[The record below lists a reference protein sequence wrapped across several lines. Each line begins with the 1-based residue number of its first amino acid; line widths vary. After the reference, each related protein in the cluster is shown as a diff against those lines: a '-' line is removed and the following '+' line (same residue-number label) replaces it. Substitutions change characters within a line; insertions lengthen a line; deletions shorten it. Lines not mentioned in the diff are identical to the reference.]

1 MYLTNR
7 NAFFIFFAGTAISL
21 AIFLWLTVDTHR
33 QVGALTHAENL
44 SDQVVAGKHVW
55 EKKNCNECHTILGF
69 GIYYAPD
76 LTRVYNRIGPEGIK
90 AAVMKPQVTFAS
102 SFRKMPDLNVT
113 EQENEDLTAFLEWV
127 GNIDNH
133 DWPPQD
139 KDTAMSASQRRL
151 AGAGLSRGA
160 SAFKENCMRCHS
172 LEGSGGTSGP
182 ALDSIGDKYDPIA
195 ISKLIADP
203 SSVQPGSRMMP
214 LSGISEDDRQA
225 IGEFLAKQGGGQ

>member
-1 MYLTNR
+1 MTNR
-7 NAFFIFFAGTAISL
+7 NAFFIFFVGTAISL
-21 AIFLWLTVDTHR
+21 AIFLWLTVETHR

-44 SDQVVAGKHVW
+44 SDQVVAGKRVW

-76 LTRVYNRIGPEGIK
+76 LTRVYKRIGPEGIK
-90 AAVMKPQVTFAS
+90 SAVMNPEVTFAS
-102 SFRKMPDLNVT
+102 SIRKMQNLGVT
-113 EQENEDLTAFLEWV
+113 EQENADLTAFLEWV

-139 KDTAMSASQRRL
+139 SEEAMSASQRRL

-160 SAFKENCMRCHS
+160 SAYKENCIRCHS
-172 LEGSGGTSGP
+172 LGGSGGSGGP
-182 ALDSIGDKYDPIA
+182 ALDSVGDKYDA
-195 ISKLIADP
+195 DTISRLIADP
-203 SSVQPGSRMMP
+203 TSVQPGSRMMALP
-214 LSGISEDDRQA
+214 GINESDRQA

>member
-1 MYLTNR
+1 MANR
-7 NAFFIFFAGTAISL
+7 NAFFIFIAGTAISL

-33 QVGALTHAENL
+33 QVDALTHAENL

-90 AAVMKPQVTFAS
+90 SAVMSPEVTFAS
-102 SFRKMPDLNVT
+102 SIRKMPNLGVT
-113 EQENEDLTAFLEWV
+113 EQENADLTAFFEWV

-139 KDTAMSASQRRL
+139 KDAAMSASQRRL

-160 SAFKENCMRCHS
+160 SAYKENCIRCHS
-172 LEGSGGTSGP
+172 LGGSGGSSGP
-182 ALDSIGDKYDPIA
+182 ALDSIGDKYDAAA
-195 ISKLIADP
+195 ISRLIADP
-203 SSVQPGSRMMP
+203 SSVQPGSRMMAFP
-214 LSGISEDDRQA
+214 AISADDRQA
-225 IGEFLAKQGGGQ
+225 IGEFLAKQGGEQ

>member
-1 MYLTNR
+1 MANR
-7 NAFFIFFAGTAISL
+7 NAFFIFIAGTAISL

-33 QVGALTHAENL
+33 QVDALTHAENL

-90 AAVMKPQVTFAS
+90 SAVMSPEVTFAS
-102 SFRKMPDLNVT
+102 SIRKMPNLGVT
-113 EQENEDLTAFLEWV
+113 EQENADLTAFFEWV

-139 KDTAMSASQRRL
+139 KDAAMSASQRRL

-160 SAFKENCMRCHS
+160 SAYKENCIRCHS
-172 LEGSGGTSGP
+172 LGGSGGSSGP
-182 ALDSIGDKYDPIA
+182 ALDSIGDKYDAAA
-195 ISKLIADP
+195 ISRLIADP
-203 SSVQPGSRMMP
+203 SSVQPGSRMMALP
-214 LSGISEDDRQA
+214 GISTDDRQA
-225 IGEFLAKQGGGQ
+225 IGEFLAKQGGEQ